1 MALPYLP
8 MRRRQ
13 KREQGMNSAWLFEK
27 HTVEYSKGGTV
38 AEDWFGDDPEGY
50 AIPTSEVRG
59 GPPM

>member
-1 MALPYLP
+1 
-8 MRRRQ
+8 
-13 KREQGMNSAWLFEK
+13 MNSAWLFEK

-50 AIPTSEVRG
+50 AIPTSGVRG